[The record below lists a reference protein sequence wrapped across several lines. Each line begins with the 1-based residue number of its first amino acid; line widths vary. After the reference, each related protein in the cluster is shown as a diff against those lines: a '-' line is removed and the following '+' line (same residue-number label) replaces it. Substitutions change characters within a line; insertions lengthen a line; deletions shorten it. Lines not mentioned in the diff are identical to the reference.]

1 MVILMRFAE
10 GDSEEIDSILF
21 SHDSSSVFFLQSEI

>member
-1 MVILMRFAE
+1 MRFAE

-21 SHDSSSVFFLQSEI
+21 SRDSSSVFFLQSEI